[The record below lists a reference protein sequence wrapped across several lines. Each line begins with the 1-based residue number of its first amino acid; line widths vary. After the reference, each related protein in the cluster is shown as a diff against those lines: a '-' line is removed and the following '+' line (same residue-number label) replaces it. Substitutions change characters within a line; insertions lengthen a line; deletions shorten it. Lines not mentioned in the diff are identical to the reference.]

1 MNPNPLEAQFET
13 PAHRPAM
20 TKLVCV
26 CGVLQSDLDEGELIA
41 YTHLVAWRNAKAEE
55 VASNY
60 ALPRRETAS
69 M

>member
-1 MNPNPLEAQFET
+1 
-13 PAHRPAM
+13 M